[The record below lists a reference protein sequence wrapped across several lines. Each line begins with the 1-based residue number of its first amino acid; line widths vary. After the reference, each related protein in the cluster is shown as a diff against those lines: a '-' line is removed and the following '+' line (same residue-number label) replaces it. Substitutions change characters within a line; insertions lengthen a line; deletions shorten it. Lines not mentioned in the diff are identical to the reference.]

1 MAVSGHGIRFLSLIQ
16 NKMNIQPSSIHDQ
29 LAICLHERRQLADE
43 LQNEVNQTLASVL
56 LWIQHAKKENDIP
69 QDASLNQAET
79 NLKAAIDR
87 LRSLHYMLSE
97 KL

>member
-1 MAVSGHGIRFLSLIQ
+1 MVFDLVAYPSH
-16 NKMNIQPSSIHDQ
+16 MNIHPSSTHDQ
-29 LAICLHERRQLADE
+29 LAACLQERSQLADQ

-56 LWIQHAKKENDIP
+56 LWIQHAKMDNNIME
-69 QDASLNQAET
+69 DASLKQAEI

-87 LRSLHYMLSE
+87 LRTLHYALAQ